1 MKRCHFN
8 NWLAKLILAKN
19 YTAITLFFNSFFKY
33 DEEVYEWDNINHEC
47 IHQIQQIECSI
58 AGLILGIILWLS
70 FDISFWWVVALVFGF
85 FYLWYIIEYIIIRC
99 FAKWDKQN
107 ERYHDVSFEEEAHN
121 NDKNLSYLEDRK
133 PFAWIKYIKLRSYK
147 K

>member
-8 NWLAKLILAKN
+8 SWVAKVFLSPSYK
-19 YTAITLFFNSFFKY
+19 AITLVYNSFFKHKV
-33 DEEVYEWDNINHEC
+33 EECKPDDINHEC

-58 AGLILGIILWLS
+58 VGLVLGIILWLS
-70 FDISFWWVVALVFGF
+70 FGISFWWVVALTFGF
-85 FYLWYIIEYIIIRC
+85 FYLWYVIEYLIIMC
-99 FAKWDKQN
+99 FAKWNKQN

-121 NDKNLSYLEDRK
+121 NDHDLEYIRTRK
-133 PFAWIKYIKLRSYK
+133 HYSWVKYVKLRSYK

>member
-33 DEEVYEWDNINHEC
+33 DEEAYEWDNINHEC
-47 IHQIQQIECSI
+47 IHQVQQVECFI
-58 AGLILGIILWLS
+58 LGLIVGVIIMGLGAPWWIIP
-70 FDISFWWVVALVFGF
+70 IMAFGF
-85 FYLWYIIEYIIIRC
+85 FYLWYGIEYLIILA
-99 FAKWDKQN
+99 FAGWDKQN
-107 ERYHDVSFEEEAHN
+107 DRYHDVSFEEEAHS
-121 NDKNLSYLEDRK
+121 NDIKWDYLKERL
-133 PFAWIKYIKLRSYK
+133 PFSWMSYIKLRSYK

>member
-8 NWLAKLILAKN
+8 SWVAKVFLFPSYK
-19 YTAITLFFNSFFKY
+19 TITLVYNSFFKHKV
-33 DEEVYEWDNINHEC
+33 EECKPDDINHER
-47 IHQIQQIECSI
+47 IHQVQQIECSI
-58 AGLILGIILWLS
+58 VGLVLGIILWLS
-70 FDISFWWVVALVFGF
+70 FGISFWWVVALVFGF
-85 FYLWYIIEYIIIRC
+85 FYLWYIIEYLIIMC
-99 FAKWDKQN
+99 FAKWNKQN

>member
-8 NWLAKLILAKN
+8 SWVAKTFLFPSYK
-19 YTAITLFFNSFFKY
+19 AITLLYNSFFKNRRNECY
-33 DEEVYEWDNINHEC
+33 PEDINHER

-58 AGLILGIILWLS
+58 IGLILGIILWLS
-70 FDISFWWVVALVFGF
+70 FDISLWWVLVPTLGF
-85 FYLWYIIEYIIIRC
+85 FYLWYGIEYLIILC

-121 NDKNLSYLEDRK
+121 NDKDLDYLEDRK
-133 PFAWIKYIKLRSYK
+133 PFAWFNYIKLRSYK
-147 K
+147 

>member
-47 IHQIQQIECSI
+47 IHQVQQIECFI
-58 AGLILGIILWLS
+58 LGLIVGVIIMGLGAPWWIIP
-70 FDISFWWVVALVFGF
+70 IIAFGF
-85 FYLWYIIEYIIIRC
+85 FYLWYGIEYLIILA
-99 FAKWDKQN
+99 FTGWDKQN
-107 ERYHDVSFEEEAHN
+107 DRYHDVSFEEEAHS
-121 NDKNLSYLEDRK
+121 NDTKWDYLKERL
-133 PFAWIKYIKLRSYK
+133 PFSWMSYIKLRSYK

>member
-8 NWLAKLILAKN
+8 SWVAKVFLFPSYK
-19 YTAITLFFNSFFKY
+19 AITLVYNSFFKHKI
-33 DEEVYEWDNINHEC
+33 EECKPDDINHEC

-58 AGLILGIILWLS
+58 AGFILWLS
-70 FDISFWWVVALVFGF
+70 FDISLWWVVALVFGF

>member
-47 IHQIQQIECSI
+47 IHQVQQIECFI
-58 AGLILGIILWLS
+58 LGLIIGIIVVGLGAP
-70 FDISFWWVVALVFGF
+70 WWVIPIIAFGF
-85 FYLWYIIEYIIIRC
+85 FYLWYGIEYLIILA
-99 FAKWDKQN
+99 FAGWDKQN
-107 ERYHDVSFEEEAHN
+107 DRYHDVSFEEEAHS
-121 NDKNLSYLEDRK
+121 NDNKWDYLKERL
-133 PFAWIKYIKLRSYK
+133 PFSWMSYIKLRSYK

>member
-47 IHQIQQIECSI
+47 IHQVQQIECFI
-58 AGLILGIILWLS
+58 LGLIMGIIVTGLGAP
-70 FDISFWWVVALVFGF
+70 WWVIPIIAFGF
-85 FYLWYIIEYIIIRC
+85 FYLWYGIEYLIILA
-99 FAKWDKQN
+99 FAGWDKQN
-107 ERYHDVSFEEEAHN
+107 DRYHDVSFEEEAHS
-121 NDKNLSYLEDRK
+121 NDTKWDYLKERL
-133 PFAWIKYIKLRSYK
+133 PFSWMSYIKLRSYK

>member
-47 IHQIQQIECSI
+47 IHQVQQIECFI
-58 AGLILGIILWLS
+58 LGLIIGIIVTGLGAPGW
-70 FDISFWWVVALVFGF
+70 IIPIMAFGF
-85 FYLWYIIEYIIIRC
+85 FYLWYGIEYLIIFT
-99 FAKWDKQN
+99 FAGWDKQN
-107 ERYHDVSFEEEAHN
+107 DRYHDVSFEEEAHS
-121 NDKNLSYLEDRK
+121 NDTKWDYLKERL
-133 PFAWIKYIKLRSYK
+133 PFSWMSYIKLRSYK

>member
-47 IHQIQQIECSI
+47 IHQVQQIECFI
-58 AGLILGIILWLS
+58 LGLIIGIIVAGLGAPWWIIP
-70 FDISFWWVVALVFGF
+70 IMAFGF
-85 FYLWYIIEYIIIRC
+85 FYLWYGIEYLIIFT
-99 FAKWDKQN
+99 FAGWDKQN
-107 ERYHDVSFEEEAHN
+107 DRYHDVSFEEEAHS
-121 NDKNLSYLEDRK
+121 NDTEWDYLKERL
-133 PFAWIKYIKLRSYK
+133 PFSWMSYIKLRSYK

>member
-47 IHQIQQIECSI
+47 IHQVQQIECFI
-58 AGLILGIILWLS
+58 LGLIVGVIIMGLGAPLWIIS
-70 FDISFWWVVALVFGF
+70 IMAFGF
-85 FYLWYIIEYIIIRC
+85 FYLWYGIEYLIILA
-99 FAKWDKQN
+99 FAGWDKQN
-107 ERYHDVSFEEEAHN
+107 DRYHDVSFEEEAHS
-121 NDKNLSYLEDRK
+121 NDTIWDYLKERL
-133 PFAWIKYIKLRSYK
+133 PFSWMSYIKLRSYK

>member
-8 NWLAKLILAKN
+8 SWVAKTFLFPSYK
-19 YTAITLFFNSFFKY
+19 AITLLYNSFFKY
-33 DEEVYEWDNINHEC
+33 RRNECYPEDINHEC

-58 AGLILGIILWLS
+58 IGLILGIILWLS
-70 FDISFWWVVALVFGF
+70 FDISLWWVLALTFGF
-85 FYLWYIIEYIIIRC
+85 FYLWYGIEYLIILC

-121 NDKNLSYLEDRK
+121 NDTNLDYISTRK
-133 PFAWIKYIKLRSYK
+133 HYAWFKYIKLRSYK

>member
-47 IHQIQQIECSI
+47 IHQVQQIECFI
-58 AGLILGIILWLS
+58 LGLIVGVIIMGLGAPWWIIP
-70 FDISFWWVVALVFGF
+70 IMAFGF
-85 FYLWYIIEYIIIRC
+85 FYLWYGIEYLIILT
-99 FAKWDKQN
+99 FAGWDKQN
-107 ERYHDVSFEEEAHN
+107 DRYHDVSFEEEAHS
-121 NDKNLSYLEDRK
+121 NDTKWGYLKERL
-133 PFAWIKYIKLRSYK
+133 PFSWMSYIKLRSYK

>member
-8 NWLAKLILAKN
+8 SWVAKVFLFPSYK
-19 YTAITLFFNSFFKY
+19 AITFLYNSFFK
-33 DEEVYEWDNINHEC
+33 DKEEDLLQEDIDHERT
-47 IHQIQQIECSI
+47 HQVQQIECSI
-58 AGLILGIILWLS
+58 VGLILGIILWVL
-70 FDISFWWVVALVFGF
+70 FDISFWWVVVLCFGL
-85 FYLWYIIEYIIIRC
+85 FYLWYVIEYLIIMC
-99 FAKWDKQN
+99 FAKWNKQN

-121 NDKNLSYLEDRK
+121 NDKNPSYLEDRK

>member
-47 IHQIQQIECSI
+47 IHQVQQIECFI
-58 AGLILGIILWLS
+58 LGLIVGVIIMGLGAPWWIIP
-70 FDISFWWVVALVFGF
+70 IIAFGF
-85 FYLWYIIEYIIIRC
+85 FYLWYGIEYLIILA
-99 FAKWDKQN
+99 FAGWDKQN
-107 ERYHDVSFEEEAHN
+107 DRYHDVSFEEEAHS
-121 NDKNLSYLEDRK
+121 NDTTWDYLKERL
-133 PFAWIKYIKLRSYK
+133 PFSWMSYIKLRSYK

>member
-8 NWLAKLILAKN
+8 SWVAKVFLFPSYK
-19 YTAITLFFNSFFKY
+19 AITLVYNSFFKHKI
-33 DEEVYEWDNINHEC
+33 EECKPDDINHEC

-85 FYLWYIIEYIIIRC
+85 FNLLYLMNTLMIDIIR
-99 FAKWDKQN
+99 FTLF
-107 ERYHDVSFEEEAHN
+107 YFVFEERVIHQSNCFVTGEKEYLCYPAVKVTSFH
-121 NDKNLSYLEDRK
+121 NLSLK
-133 PFAWIKYIKLRSYK
+133 FS
-147 K
+147 

>member
-1 MKRCHFN
+1 MKRGHFN

-58 AGLILGIILWLS
+58 VGLVLGIILWLS
-70 FDISFWWVVALVFGF
+70 FGISFWWVVALTFGF
-85 FYLWYIIEYIIIRC
+85 FYLGISS
-99 FAKWDKQN
+99 N
-107 ERYHDVSFEEEAHN
+107 T
-121 NDKNLSYLEDRK
+121 
-133 PFAWIKYIKLRSYK
+133 
-147 K
+147 

>member
-47 IHQIQQIECSI
+47 IHQVQQIECFI
-58 AGLILGIILWLS
+58 LGLIIGVIVVGLGAPWWIIP
-70 FDISFWWVVALVFGF
+70 IMAFGF
-85 FYLWYIIEYIIIRC
+85 FYLWYGIEYLIIFT
-99 FAKWDKQN
+99 FAGWDKQN
-107 ERYHDVSFEEEAHN
+107 DRYHDVSFEEEAHS
-121 NDKNLSYLEDRK
+121 NDTQWDYLKERL

>member
-47 IHQIQQIECSI
+47 IHQVQQIECFI
-58 AGLILGIILWLS
+58 LGLIVGVIIMGLGAPLWIIP
-70 FDISFWWVVALVFGF
+70 IMAFGF
-85 FYLWYIIEYIIIRC
+85 FYLWYGIEYLIILA
-99 FAKWDKQN
+99 FAGWDKQN
-107 ERYHDVSFEEEAHN
+107 DRYHDVSFEEEAHS
-121 NDKNLSYLEDRK
+121 NDTKWDYLKERL
-133 PFAWIKYIKLRSYK
+133 PFSWMSYIKLRSYK

>member
-47 IHQIQQIECSI
+47 IHQVQQIECFI
-58 AGLILGIILWLS
+58 LGLIIGGIIVAGLRAPWWIIP
-70 FDISFWWVVALVFGF
+70 IMAFGF
-85 FYLWYIIEYIIIRC
+85 FYLWYGIEYLIIFT
-99 FAKWDKQN
+99 FAGWDKQN
-107 ERYHDVSFEEEAHN
+107 DRYHDVSFEEEAHS
-121 NDKNLSYLEDRK
+121 NDTKWDYLKERL
-133 PFAWIKYIKLRSYK
+133 PFSWMSYIKLRSYK

>member
-8 NWLAKLILAKN
+8 SWVAKVFLFPSYK
-19 YTAITLFFNSFFKY
+19 AITFLYNSFFK
-33 DEEVYEWDNINHEC
+33 DKKEDLLQEDIDHERT
-47 IHQIQQIECSI
+47 HQVQQIECSI